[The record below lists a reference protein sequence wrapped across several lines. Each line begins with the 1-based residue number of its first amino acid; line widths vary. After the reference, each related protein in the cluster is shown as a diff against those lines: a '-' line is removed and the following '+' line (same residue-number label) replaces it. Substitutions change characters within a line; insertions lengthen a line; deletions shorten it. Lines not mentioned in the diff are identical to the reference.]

1 MTVQSD
7 FYDVPCF
14 NPTADPNTKQH
25 DATLSLKF
33 QHHPTAEAAII
44 LSLATHFTCSVE
56 ISLGLA
62 TIPNNYTVTLYRQL
76 TMSNTQQQETH
87 RIEKRECQIF
97 VKILAIS
104 TSLLVFHPIRS
115 INPFNQSIQS
125 INPFNQSTSIN
136 PFQSIRSIPINPF
149 PSNQSVPFQSIRSIP
164 INPPHSIH
172 SIQSTPLHR
181 KRHDHSHP

>member
-136 PFQSIRSIPINPF
+136 PLQSIHF
-149 PSNQSVPFQSIRSIP
+149 NQSVPFQSIRSLP
-164 INPPHSIH
+164 INPFHSNQSVPFQSIH
-172 SIQSTPLHR
+172 PIQSTPLHR

>member
-1 MTVQSD
+1 MTVHSD

-76 TMSNTQQQETH
+76 TMSNTQQQEKH

-115 INPFNQSIQS
+115 IHSINPFNQSIQS
-125 INPFNQSTSIN
+125 IHSINPLQSIHFNQSTSIN
-136 PFQSIRSIPINPF
+136 PFH
-149 PSNQSVPFQSIRSIP
+149 SNQSVPFQSIRSIP